1 MVASQIRGAFEEP
14 LTCHRGD
21 DMRKTISL
29 NKDWCFFRG
38 DIDLSVPLNKG
49 AVVYQS
55 KTVRKLMGPAAYHYD
70 DSEKG
75 YRDALHELRDEGWRN
90 VDLPHDYIVD
100 QEPQTGRNAQKGF
113 FDYTNAWYRK
123 HFSLEGENAQGKR
136 ICLQFD
142 GIAHEAVVYLNG
154 VLVKR
159 NFAFATSFE
168 VDISDFVFF
177 DKENVIAVYVNGKEH
192 DGWWYA
198 GAGIYRDV
206 RLVITEPISIDLYGV
221 YAPARKKMDG
231 TWVVEFE
238 TTVRNDG
245 YEDAWVSVR
254 SVIMDK
260 HGQEIA
266 QAQTSETLYSRDKM
280 VLKYTASVK
289 DPVLWEPDCPE
300 LYMVW
305 TDLRQDDQIIDVSEI
320 RIGFRTVTADAE
332 NGLLINGKKTF
343 INGVNCH
350 QDFSLTGLAVPDNI
364 IRYKLELLKQM
375 GTNGYR
381 TSHYPHSIA
390 TMDMLDEMGFLV
402 VDETRRFESTEE
414 GMAQLEFLI
423 KRDRNHPGVIFW
435 STGNEE
441 PNHITDV
448 GRRIHKA
455 MVSKI
460 RSLDPDRLILCA
472 ENFDPERST
481 VFADCDVIGINYNL
495 HTYDA
500 VHGQYP
506 DKAILATECCSTDT
520 TRDWYLVKEPKSAPD
535 SGRRSWSMDH
545 DRSAKYPGRAYSW
558 SFLRQ
563 CPWVIG
569 GYQWCGIDYR
579 GEAQWPA
586 IGSRSGAID
595 MFLQKKSPFYLNRSF
610 WTQEPMVHIAPH
622 WNWNGLEGE
631 PVEVHIYTNCDSV
644 ELLLNGESLGSR
656 EVQPYSYAVWEIPY
670 TPGKLEAIGIRN
682 GQAVCRD
689 ERKTTKAPTQ
699 LCLIPENSARKDT
712 EDLLLF
718 TCVCLDDDGLEV
730 PDASP
735 MVSFAAEGGFVI
747 ATGSDNCD
755 HNRVSCKQ
763 RKMYAGRITVA
774 VRPETGAE
782 MVTLYAFADS
792 LAIAKRSVL
801 LNNGN

>member
-1 MVASQIRGAFEEP
+1 
-14 LTCHRGD
+14 
-21 DMRKTISL
+21 MRKTISL
-29 NKDWCFFRG
+29 NKDWRFFKG
-38 DIDLSVPLNKG
+38 DLELPVPLNKG

-90 VDLPHDYIVD
+90 VDLPHDYIID
-100 QEPQTGRNAQKGF
+100 QEPLAGRNAQKGF

-123 HFSLEGENAQGKR
+123 HFSLAGENAEGKR
-136 ICLQFD
+136 VCLQFD
-142 GIAHEAVVYLNG
+142 GVAHEAVVYLNG
-154 VLVKR
+154 ILVKR
-159 NFAFATSFE
+159 SFAFATAFE
-168 VDISDFVFF
+168 VDISDFVFY

-206 RLVITEPISIDLYGV
+206 RLVITDAVSIDLYGV
-221 YAPARKKMDG
+221 YAPARKKTDG
-231 TWVVEFE
+231 TWAVELE
-238 TTVRNDG
+238 TTLRNDG
-245 YEDAWVSVR
+245 YVPAAVTVC
-254 SVIMDK
+254 SVILDK
-260 HGQEIA
+260 LGQEISRA
-266 QAQTSETLYSRDKM
+266 QAEGVLTPREKT
-280 VLKYTASVK
+280 VLKYTA
-289 DPVLWEPDCPE
+289 PVPNPTLWSPEKPE
-300 LYMVW
+300 LYTVRTEVW
-305 TDLRQDDQIIDVSEI
+305 QDGLPADRNEQ

-332 NGLLINGKKTF
+332 NGLLINGEKVF
-343 INGVNCH
+343 VNGVNCH
-350 QDFSLTGLAVPDNI
+350 QDFGLTGLAVPDNV

-381 TSHYPHSIA
+381 TSHYPHSTA
-390 TMDMLDEMGFLV
+390 TMDMLDEMGFMV

-414 GMAQLEFLI
+414 GLSQLELLI
-423 KRDRNHPGVIFW
+423 KRDRNRPGVIFW

-472 ENFDPERST
+472 ENFAPEQSA

-500 VHGQYP
+500 VHSQYP
-506 DKAILATECCSTDT
+506 DKAVLATECCSTDT
-520 TRDWYLVKEPKSAPD
+520 TRDWYLVKEPNTAPD
-535 SGRRSWSMDH
+535 SGSRSWSLDH
-545 DRSAKYPGRAYSW
+545 DRSAKYPGRSYSW
-558 SFLRQ
+558 SFLRKR
-563 CPWVIG
+563 PWVIG
-569 GYQWCGIDYR
+569 GYQWSGIDYR

-595 MFLQKKSPFYLNRSF
+595 MFLQKKSPFYLNKSF
-610 WTQEPMVHIAPH
+610 WTKEPMVHIAPH
-622 WNWNGLEGE
+622 WNWKGLEGE
-631 PVEVHIYTNCDSV
+631 RIEVHVYTNCARV

-656 EVQPYSYAVWEIPY
+656 EVEPYSYAVWEVPY
-670 TPGKLEAIGIRN
+670 APGKLEAVGFRQ
-682 GQAVCRD
+682 GQAVCADTRV
-689 ERKTTKAPTQ
+689 TTKAPVR
-699 LCLIPENSARKDT
+699 LRLIPENSARKDSD
-712 EDLLLF
+712 DLLLF
-718 TCVCLDDDGLEV
+718 TCTCLDEDGLEV
-730 PDASP
+730 PDAAP
-735 MVSFAAEGGFVI
+735 TVDFAAEGGFVV

-774 VRPETGAE
+774 VRPEAGADS
-782 MVTLYAFADS
+782 VTLYAFADT
-792 LAIAKRSVL
+792 LGVGKRNVALENSNERNEQPVRKDTF
-801 LNNGN
+801 